1 MPSMIDPIL
10 ISGATSGIGLEL
22 AKSLISK
29 GRLIIAVG
37 RNYDKF
43 LSTIYAWSVE
53 NDCSDLCRW
62 IEFDFS
68 NTTGF
73 SQSEF
78 DKVPQLS
85 GFVNCAGVLPISPLK
100 LQKSADI
107 IEAFNINLV
116 SPVLLTRE
124 LLRSKKIMK
133 NGSVV
138 FISSIN
144 GLKVGS
150 KAHACYSATKA
161 GISGFVMSLANE
173 VSTQGIRVNAI
184 APATLDT
191 PMLSKTRGLIG
202 EEKFNAYMNQYP
214 LGIGSPFSIIP
225 LIEFLLDETSSKWI
239 TGQTLVADGGFTLN

>member
-1 MPSMIDPIL
+1 M
-10 ISGATSGIGLEL
+10 GLEL

-37 RNYDKF
+37 RNYEKY
-43 LSTIYAWSVE
+43 LSTIYAWSIE
-53 NDCSDLCRW
+53 NNSSDLCRW
-62 IEFDFS
+62 VELDFS
-68 NTTGF
+68 NTTDF
-73 SQSEF
+73 SQNEF

-100 LQKSADI
+100 LQKSSDI
-107 IEAFNINLV
+107 VEAFNINLV
-116 SPVLLTRE
+116 SPILLTRE
-124 LLRSKKIMK
+124 LLRSKKIVK
-133 NGSVV
+133 NGSLV
-138 FISSIN
+138 FMSSKN

-173 VSTQGIRVNAI
+173 VSTQGIRVNAV
-184 APATLDT
+184 APATVDT

-214 LGIGSPFSIIP
+214 LGMGSPFSVIP

-239 TGQTLVADGGFTLN
+239 TGQTLVVDGGFTLN

>member
-1 MPSMIDPIL
+1 MIDSIL

-29 GRLIIAVG
+29 GRLIIGVG

-53 NDCSDLCRW
+53 NNCSDLCRW

-100 LQKSADI
+100 LQKNTDI
-107 IEAFNINLV
+107 IEAFNVNLV

-124 LLRSKKIMK
+124 LLKSKKIVK

-173 VSTQGIRVNAI
+173 LSAQGIRVNAI
-184 APATLDT
+184 APATVDT

-214 LGIGSPFSIIP
+214 LGIGSPLSIIP
-225 LIEFLLDETSSKWI
+225 LIEFLLDEISSKWI
-239 TGQTLVADGGFTLN
+239 TGQTFVVDGGFTLN

>member
-1 MPSMIDPIL
+1 MIEPIL

-37 RNYDKF
+37 RSHENF
-43 LSTIYAWSVE
+43 LSTIYAWSIE
-53 NDCSDLCRW
+53 KKCPELCHW

-68 NTTGF
+68 NTTDF
-73 SQSEF
+73 SHNEF
-78 DKVPQLS
+78 DKIPQLS

-107 IEAFNINLV
+107 IEAFNINLL
-116 SPVLLTRE
+116 SPILLTRE
-124 LLRSKKIMK
+124 LLRSKKIVK
-133 NGSVV
+133 NGSIVYL
-138 FISSIN
+138 SSIN

-173 VSTQGIRVNAI
+173 LSTQGIRVNAV
-184 APATLDT
+184 APATVDT
-191 PMLSKTRGLIG
+191 PMLSKTRELIG
-202 EEKFNAYMNQYP
+202 EEKFTAYINQYP

-225 LIEFLLDETSSKWI
+225 LIEFLLDEGSSKWI
-239 TGQTLVADGGFTLN
+239 TGQTLVVDGGFTLN

>member
-1 MPSMIDPIL
+1 MIDPIL

-29 GRLIIAVG
+29 GRLIITVG

-43 LSTIYAWSVE
+43 LNTIYAWSVE
-53 NDCSDLCRW
+53 NNCSDLCRW

-73 SQSEF
+73 LQSEF

-107 IEAFNINLV
+107 IEVFNINLV

-124 LLRSKKIMK
+124 LLRSKKIVK
-133 NGSVV
+133 NSSVV

-184 APATLDT
+184 APATVDT

-202 EEKFNAYMNQYP
+202 EERFNAYMNQYP

-239 TGQTLVADGGFTLN
+239 TGQTLVVDGGFTLN

>member
-1 MPSMIDPIL
+1 MIDPIL

-29 GRLIIAVG
+29 GIQIIAVG

-53 NDCSDLCRW
+53 NKCSDLCRW

-124 LLRSKKIMK
+124 LLRSKKIVK
-133 NGSVV
+133 NSSVV
-138 FISSIN
+138 FMSSIN
-144 GLKVGS
+144 GLRVGS

-184 APATLDT
+184 APATVNT

-239 TGQTLVADGGFTLN
+239 TGQTLVVDGGFTLN